1 MQHGS
6 GIALEDS
13 GCGADTETFSST
25 RQDPYDQ
32 LDCSLFAVE
41 NRAMGLQKVSLTR
54 GTVQLAP
61 GAAARMPVGA
71 QIPQPEPAPIV
82 TIAVRTKVPG
92 GVNLTGAPVRRCHG
106 VGRYWRWWFG
116 IRRVSCTQGTLRLVG
131 QALEGLGFVGAGSLG
146 LEGLGLSWHGRSR
159 HRALGP
165 GKVQDDKKPEEC
177 EQDEL
182 RDEMMRHHGVAP
194 SNMS

>member
-1 MQHGS
+1 MLDVDLHRWTPVRVWEMRYHQF
-6 GIALEDS
+6 
-13 GCGADTETFSST
+13 TRSSIPRPWNPIRAT
-25 RQDPYDQ
+25 RQGPYDQ

-71 QIPQPEPAPIV
+71 QIPQPEPAPRV

-116 IRRVSCTQGTLRLVG
+116 IRRVSCTQGTRRLVG
-131 QALEGLGFVGAGSLG
+131 QALEGLG
-146 LEGLGLSWHGRSR
+146 
-159 HRALGP
+159 
-165 GKVQDDKKPEEC
+165 
-177 EQDEL
+177 
-182 RDEMMRHHGVAP
+182 
-194 SNMS
+194 